1 MLLQGH
7 CSPLGRQLRSPPWA
21 TERTERQPPNGQL
34 AIYCRNWKWKLYFK
48 KVVHHSN
55 VLMERKGY
63 FVCFCVVKVEVW
75 CFRWVLLI
83 NLTKFLQ
90 QVNMTSTKVIWLMEC
105 HRAISLRFHKKRWMF
120 MKTQRSA
127 ERSIYFLDNSA
138 ESILALLLR
147 DSHSTAI
154 HLYAT
159 GFIYTLQ
166 TFIKANL
173 MGVKKRGKKSTQKF
187 LWKRS
192 CCEGQILSK

>member
-1 MLLQGH
+1 
-7 CSPLGRQLRSPPWA
+7 
-21 TERTERQPPNGQL
+21 
-34 AIYCRNWKWKLYFK
+34 
-48 KVVHHSN
+48 
-55 VLMERKGY
+55 
-63 FVCFCVVKVEVW
+63 
-75 CFRWVLLI
+75 
-83 NLTKFLQ
+83 
-90 QVNMTSTKVIWLMEC
+90 
-105 HRAISLRFHKKRWMF
+105 

-173 MGVKKRGKKSTQKF
+173 MGVKKRGGKKKRVHKNSYENAAAARGRFCLNK
-187 LWKRS
+187 KRS
-192 CCEGQILSK
+192 ILE

>member
-1 MLLQGH
+1 
-7 CSPLGRQLRSPPWA
+7 
-21 TERTERQPPNGQL
+21 
-34 AIYCRNWKWKLYFK
+34 
-48 KVVHHSN
+48 
-55 VLMERKGY
+55 
-63 FVCFCVVKVEVW
+63 
-75 CFRWVLLI
+75 
-83 NLTKFLQ
+83 
-90 QVNMTSTKVIWLMEC
+90 
-105 HRAISLRFHKKRWMF
+105 

-173 MGVKKRGKKSTQKF
+173 MGVKKRGGKKEYTKILMKTQ
-187 LWKRS
+187 LLQGADS
-192 CCEGQILSK
+192 V

>member
-1 MLLQGH
+1 
-7 CSPLGRQLRSPPWA
+7 
-21 TERTERQPPNGQL
+21 
-34 AIYCRNWKWKLYFK
+34 
-48 KVVHHSN
+48 
-55 VLMERKGY
+55 
-63 FVCFCVVKVEVW
+63 
-75 CFRWVLLI
+75 
-83 NLTKFLQ
+83 
-90 QVNMTSTKVIWLMEC
+90 
-105 HRAISLRFHKKRWMF
+105 

-173 MGVKKRGKKSTQKF
+173 MGVKKRGEKKKKEYTKILMKTQ
-187 LWKRS
+187 LLQGADS
-192 CCEGQILSK
+192 V

>member
-1 MLLQGH
+1 
-7 CSPLGRQLRSPPWA
+7 
-21 TERTERQPPNGQL
+21 
-34 AIYCRNWKWKLYFK
+34 
-48 KVVHHSN
+48 
-55 VLMERKGY
+55 
-63 FVCFCVVKVEVW
+63 
-75 CFRWVLLI
+75 
-83 NLTKFLQ
+83 
-90 QVNMTSTKVIWLMEC
+90 
-105 HRAISLRFHKKRWMF
+105 

-173 MGVKKRGKKSTQKF
+173 MGVKKRGGKKKKRVHKNSYENAAAARGRFCLNK
-187 LWKRS
+187 KRS
-192 CCEGQILSK
+192 ILE